1 MSDTMTQ
8 PSPASS
14 ATPGS
19 DQAAAGAGDA
29 AGTPAGFV
37 PLAEAEKAR
46 EDGRKAEQSARD
58 LRTELDRLKAASAAA
73 PASVA
78 PKDDSGSDLDAFKK
92 SLLQEVYGANLMS
105 QASIA
110 LKSEFPDADPT
121 LFSPEKLSQFG
132 SPEAFRFAVEDSH
145 KRVAAILAERSAA
158 IEAKVREEMA
168 AKFGD
173 GGAGPAGSTP
183 APGADPTPAQLAA
196 MSVSEMNALEA
207 ASPGVMDR
215 VLKAASA

>member
-8 PSPASS
+8 PSPDAS

-46 EDGRKAEQSARD
+46 EDVRRAEQSARD
-58 LRTELDRLKAASAAA
+58 LRTELDRLTAASAAA
-73 PASVA
+73 PASTA
-78 PKDDSGSDLDAFKK
+78 AKDDSGSDLDAFKK

-105 QASIA
+105 LASVA

-121 LFSPEKLSQFG
+121 LFSSEKLSQFG
-132 SPEAFRFAVEDSH
+132 SPESFRFAVEDSH
-145 KRVAAILAERSAA
+145 KRVAAILAERTVA
-158 IEAKVREEMA
+158 IEARVREEMA

-173 GGAGPAGSTP
+173 GGAGPAGSTA
-183 APGADPTPAQLAA
+183 APGADPTPAQIAA
-196 MSVSEMNALEA
+196 MSVQEMNALEA

-215 VLKAASA
+215 VLRAASA